1 MLRKIF
7 TAGVMITALFCMTAM
22 FIGASPA
29 LLDNTS
35 DTEPAEVDPGI
46 AEDITVDGEY
56 EAGGMDGDDGNNS
69 IIGEDTSIGTA
80 DQADL
85 PNSVLPPSSDAASQT
100 ASQSTGPAASANPST
115 GVPMFG
121 LAVAMTAA
129 IAAVGAAAA
138 QNRRR

>member
-1 MLRKIF
+1 MLRKILI
-7 TAGVMITALFCMTAM
+7 AGTMITALFCMTAM
-22 FIGASPA
+22 FVGASPA
-29 LLDNTS
+29 LLDNTD
-35 DTEPAEVDPGI
+35 DTEPIEVDPGI
-46 AEDITVDGEY
+46 AEDITTGGEY
-56 EAGGMDGDDGNNS
+56 DAVGRDGDDGGNS

-85 PNSVLPPSSDAASQT
+85 PNSVLPAASDGAGET
-100 ASQSTGPAASANPST
+100 AAQSAGPAASANPST